1 MTQKE
6 LIAIVANQCELPKTQ
21 AKEVVLT
28 ILDTIEEELV
38 DGGVVQFPGFGTFKT
53 VERAAR
59 KGCNPATGEAM
70 DFPASTSPKF
80 KAGAAL
86 RRAVKGN

>member
-1 MTQKE
+1 MIE
-6 LIAIVANQCELPKTQ
+6 AVANQCEMTKTQ

-38 DGGVVQFPGFGTFKT
+38 EGNEVQFPGFGTFKT

-59 KGCNPATGEAM
+59 KGRNPATGKAM
-70 DFPASTSPKF
+70 DFPASTGVKF
-80 KAGAAL
+80 KVGAAL
-86 RRAVKGN
+86 KRAVKG